1 MNAFRGGSS
10 HRAAQGPL
18 PLGPPT
24 WTVRDGTLRSP
35 LLEARGLVA
44 GFTTRA
50 LGSMAGS
57 VYPESEQAANRDALA
72 LRLGFEDAVARV
84 RQVHGSAVVR
94 VDRAVE
100 PRPEADAMWTDRAGL
115 LLGIA
120 AADCVPILVADAK
133 GRIGAA
139 HAGWQGTMRGVVGS
153 LMDALKGDGADMSQV
168 VAALGPSIGPC
179 CYVIDESRTKML
191 RRLGDHLRERD
202 GAIAFDLWSANVA
215 QLESFGVRSI
225 EVAGI
230 CTKCGGRDLW
240 SYRARDAEGRYGTQ
254 LAFLG
259 WPR

>member
-1 MNAFRGGSS
+1 MNELKGG
-10 HRAAQGPL
+10 HA

-24 WTVRDGTLRSP
+24 WTMRDGTLRSP

-72 LRLGFEDAVARV
+72 RRLGFGVLARLK
-84 RQVHGSAVVR
+84 QVHGNAVVR
-94 VDRAVE
+94 ADRAAL
-100 PRPEADAMWTDRAGL
+100 PRPEADGMWTDRTGV
-115 LLGIA
+115 LLGVA
-120 AADCVPILVADAK
+120 AAVCVPVLVADSA

-139 HAGWQGTMRGVVGS
+139 HAGWQGTMLGVVGS
-153 LMDALKGDGADMSQV
+153 LMAALKDDGADTSQV

-179 CYVIDESRTKML
+179 CYVIDESRAKML

-202 GAIAFDLWSANVA
+202 GRVVFDLWSANVA
-215 QLESFGVRSI
+215 QLRSFGVRDI

-230 CTKCGGRDLW
+230 CTKCGGQGLW

-259 WPR
+259 RPA